1 MKRVEWVIVLEGNYP
16 GLCTRCGAK
25 LHLPLPQP
33 LLVWTAAAFAF
44 VRLHKD
50 CKEK

>member
-1 MKRVEWVIVLEGNYP
+1 MKTDWIVLVGGDYP
-16 GLCTRCGAK
+16 GLCTRCGAT

-33 LLVWTAAAFAF
+33 LLVWTAAAQAF
-44 VRLHKD
+44 VKLHKG